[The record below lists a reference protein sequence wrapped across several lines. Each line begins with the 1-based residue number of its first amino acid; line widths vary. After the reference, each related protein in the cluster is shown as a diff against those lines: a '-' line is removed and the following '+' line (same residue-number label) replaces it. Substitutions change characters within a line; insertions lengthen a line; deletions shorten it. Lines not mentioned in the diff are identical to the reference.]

1 MENFKFTLFAI
12 IVLAVLGLVGYWSL
26 VSIESGTEHST
37 REKIEQLEKE
47 NEELKTEVASL
58 KSELSVYK
66 PEEEPAPSGGEEQS
80 TQPVATE
87 PVYEHQ
93 SIIDELEKLITDG
106 VVIKLKSRGTRV
118 GTIQKFLNIYNSTSN
133 RVDNDY
139 GASTQKL
146 VMEFQKAEGLPSDG
160 EAGKTTF
167 EKMIEWLKEQ

>member
-1 MENFKFTLFAI
+1 MENFKFTLFAV

-26 VSIESGTEHST
+26 VSIESGTEHAT
-37 REKIEQLEKE
+37 REKIEQLQKE
-47 NEELKTEVASL
+47 NEELKTEVTSL
-58 KSELSVYK
+58 KNELSQYQ
-66 PEEEPAPSGGEEQS
+66 PEEEPVLAGEKQEIE
-80 TQPVATE
+80 PGAAV

-93 SIIDELEKLITDG
+93 GIIDELEKLITDG

-118 GTIQKFLNIYNSTSN
+118 GTIQKFLNIYNGTSN
-133 RVDNDY
+133 RVDSDY

-167 EKMIEWLKEQ
+167 EKMIEWLKEN